1 MTSPHTVIFGGT
13 KGIGKVLASS
23 LLARSH
29 EVTVLGRTAPVSES
43 ESALAPVFVACDFLD
58 AKALDHALS
67 RLRSERPAIDNL
79 VFTQRFRGQ
88 IDAWQGEIAT
98 SLDATR
104 RAIEGISAGFD
115 ASRSRSIVLVGSQL
129 GTYIANDQPLSYH
142 IAKSALIQMGRFF
155 ATTLG
160 PKGVRVN
167 VVSPGTTI
175 KPESDAYYAGN
186 IPLADLYKK
195 ITPLGRMGRAEDV
208 AGVILFL
215 LDPASAFVTGQNIAV
230 DGGISLLS
238 QESLGRSLLGI

>member
-13 KGIGKVLASS
+13 KGIGKVLASA
-23 LLARSH
+23 LLASNH
-29 EVTVLGRTAPVSES
+29 EVSVLGRTAPPSEQQMTP
-43 ESALAPVFVACDFLD
+43 AFVACDFLD
-58 AKALDHALS
+58 VKTLDSALG

-79 VFTQRFRGQ
+79 VFMQRFRGNG
-88 IDAWQGEIAT
+88 DSWQGEIAT

-104 RAIEGISAGFD
+104 RAIEFLSSNFD

-129 GTYIANDQPLSYH
+129 GSFIANDQPLSYH
-142 IAKSALIQMGRFF
+142 LAKGALVHLAHYF

-175 KPESDAYYAGN
+175 KPESDSYYANN
-186 IPLADLYKK
+186 IPLADLYKRM
-195 ITPLGRMGRAEDV
+195 TPLGRMGRAEDV

-215 LDPASAFVTGQNIAV
+215 LSPASAFVTGQNIAV
-230 DGGISLLS
+230 DGGVSLVS
-238 QESLGRSLLGI
+238 QESLGRSLQGL